1 MINQLC
7 LHCVFVSHFTR
18 LKPIVYFSLKVWR
31 EVEERDCRKH
41 KKAIRRLHCVL
52 SNKESQQG
60 QFLLCEEKNVLE
72 DLSQDDVGN

>member
-1 MINQLC
+1 M
-7 LHCVFVSHFTR
+7 
-18 LKPIVYFSLKVWR
+18 
-31 EVEERDCRKH
+31 EERDCRKQ